1 MSTTCSHAALQLCLC
16 LFFCLYP
23 LSIAY
28 GAKLWGS
35 RFGLRS
41 FLLSLALSVSLF
53 LSHVHKHSSPYPCL
67 CFSLFLPPRGEWS
80 LCISVG
86 SAGSMFRA
94 PEMPSWHCLL
104 SDPSMLAD
112 LALTTPNASASQPEA
127 VESLPFLLTTH
138 GHHLT
143 QNSATLS
150 KSYSNADFAT
160 SFILPHNLDSSLE
173 NDTVKTF
180 NSVPK
185 PSAMPAKVIPESR
198 QLNYAVY

>member
-1 MSTTCSHAALQLCLC
+1 MQLCSFAFVC
-16 LFFCLYP
+16 SFVFTLFP
-23 LSIAY
+23 LPMVLNS
-28 GAKLWGS
+28 GAAD
-35 RFGLRS
+35 
-41 FLLSLALSVSLF
+41 LASVPSCFLSVSLF
-53 LSHVHKHSSPYPCL
+53 LSHVHKHSSPYPSL

-143 QNSATLS
+143 QNSAALS

-160 SFILPHNLDSSLE
+160 SFILPH
-173 NDTVKTF
+173 
-180 NSVPK
+180 
-185 PSAMPAKVIPESR
+185 IW
-198 QLNYAVY
+198 AVV

>member
-1 MSTTCSHAALQLCLC
+1 MSTTCSHAVLQFCLC

-23 LSIAY
+23 LSIAC

-41 FLLSLALSVSLF
+41 FLFSLALLVSLF
-53 LSHVHKHSSPYPCL
+53 LSHVHKHSSPYPSL

-86 SAGSMFRA
+86 SAGSVFRT

-143 QNSATLS
+143 QNSSTLS
-150 KSYSNADFAT
+150 KSYANADFAASLT
-160 SFILPHNLDSSLE
+160 LPHIW
-173 NDTVKTF
+173 TPV
-180 NSVPK
+180 
-185 PSAMPAKVIPESR
+185 
-198 QLNYAVY
+198 